1 MRAMARGDL
10 AFAAKLQMRY
20 LNHGLFP
27 ALGNG
32 FLQRYLG
39 TFISSPYAVALVV
52 ERNGSPA
59 GFLVGTLRDREHYR
73 YVIRQC
79 GVSLALRGIPALLV
93 QPAVAWRFLR
103 TRALRYIRGVVRLGR
118 TRTSGGQPSS
128 KEDAVLS
135 HMAVLPTARGLGVGK
150 RLVRAFCDEV
160 RRSGVPG
167 VRLTTRTN
175 AAGASGFYERLGW
188 CYVSEFV
195 DQDGLAWTRLRLDLG
210 GS

>member
-1 MRAMARGDL
+1 MAQQDL
-10 AFAAKLQMRY
+10 TFAARLQLQY

-27 ALGNG
+27 ALGNK
-32 FLQRYLG
+32 FLQHYLG
-39 TFISSPYAVALVV
+39 TFVSSPYSAALVV
-52 ERNGSPA
+52 ERNGSA
-59 GFLVGTLRDREHYR
+59 VGFLVGTLSHRQHYR

-79 GVSLALRGIPALLV
+79 GMALALHGIPALLAR
-93 QPAVAWRFLR
+93 PAVAWRFLR

-118 TRTSGGQPSS
+118 TSVPRGQPSS
-128 KEDAVLS
+128 NEEDAVLS
-135 HMAVLPTARGLGVGK
+135 HMVLVPTARGVGVGK

-160 RRSGVPG
+160 RASGAPG
-167 VRLTTRTN
+167 IRLTTRAD

-188 CYVSEFV
+188 CHVSDFV